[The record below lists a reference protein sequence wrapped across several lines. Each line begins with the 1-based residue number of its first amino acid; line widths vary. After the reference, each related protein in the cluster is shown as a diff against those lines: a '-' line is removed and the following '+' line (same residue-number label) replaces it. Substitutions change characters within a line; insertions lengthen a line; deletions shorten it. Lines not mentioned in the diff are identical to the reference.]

1 MSRTS
6 LANAAALAAALA
18 AAALAPRGSTRIHP
32 APVVP
37 TLAGAHRSPVTLP
50 GGGLALADA
59 TGTLVPL
66 RPYRRIVSTSVL
78 SDRLLVE
85 LAEADRVLAFS
96 AVGARTSLWAYQ
108 YAGKTTVE
116 GLGAL
121 EPIIALRPDLVLL
134 SSFGAP
140 ARVAKLR
147 AAGIAAFDL
156 GEMRGLST
164 LPATAEAVGALLGHP
179 ERAAR
184 FLQSFQRRLRAVA
197 AGLGDRRRHTAI
209 YVAAI
214 GPAIYGGTVGTSYH
228 DVLVAAGLVD
238 AAATRF
244 RDWPSYSAEQV
255 IALDPQHLVTKTG
268 RGGALCHH
276 PGLDRLAA
284 CRTPGGVIELPD
296 ALLDEPGPAMLD
308 AAEALYETVY
318 GQEGAP

>member
-6 LANAAALAAALA
+6 LANAAALAATLAL
-18 AAALAPRGSTRIHP
+18 AALAPRGSTRIHP
-32 APVVP
+32 PAVVP
-37 TLAGAHRSPVTLP
+37 AVPQQRRTPVPMP

-59 TGTLVPL
+59 GGTLVPL
-66 RPYRRIVSTSVL
+66 RRYSRIVSTSVL
-78 SDRLLVE
+78 GDRLLVE
-85 LAEADRVLAFS
+85 LAEPDRVLAFS

-108 YAGKTTVE
+108 YAGKATVE

-140 ARVAKLR
+140 ARVARLR

-156 GEMRGLST
+156 GEMRGLAT

-179 ERAAR
+179 ERAER
-184 FLQSFQRRLRAVA
+184 FLQSFQRRLAAVA

-214 GPAIYGGTVGTSYH
+214 GPAVYGGTVGTSYH

-238 AAATRF
+238 AAAARF

-255 IALDPQHLVTKTG
+255 IALAPEHLVTKTG
-268 RGGALCHH
+268 RGSALCHH

-284 CRTPGGVIELPD
+284 CRMPGGVIELPD

-308 AAEALYETVY
+308 AAEELYQAVY
-318 GQEGAP
+318 GHEAGR

>member
-6 LANAAALAAALA
+6 LANAAALAVALVR
-18 AAALAPRGSTRIHP
+18 AALAPRGATRIYP
-32 APVVP
+32 APVAPAPV
-37 TLAGAHRSPVTLP
+37 GAHRTPILMP
-50 GGGLALADA
+50 DGGLALADA
-59 TGTLVPL
+59 SGTLVPL

-78 SDRLLVE
+78 TDRLLVE
-85 LAEADRVLAFS
+85 LAEPDRVLAFS

-108 YAGKTTVE
+108 YAGKATVE

-121 EPIIALRPDLVLL
+121 EPLIALHPDLILL
-134 SSFGAP
+134 SSFGAH

-156 GEMRGLST
+156 GEMRGMAT

-179 ERAAR
+179 ERADR
-184 FLQSFQRRLRAVA
+184 FLRSFQRRMRAVA
-197 AGLGDRRRHTAI
+197 VGLGDRRRHTAI

-214 GPAIYGGTVGTSYH
+214 GPAVYGGTVGTSYH
-228 DVLVAAGLVD
+228 DVLAAAGLVD
-238 AAATRF
+238 AAAGRF

-255 IALDPQHLVTKTG
+255 IALAPEHLVTKAG
-268 RGGALCHH
+268 RGAALCHH

-284 CRTPGGVIELPD
+284 CRNAGGVIELPD

-308 AAEALYETVY
+308 AAEALYDAVY
-318 GQEGAP
+318 GHEPAR